1 MIIECKIFLEKMQ
14 NEFAK
19 NNDVLRCHLSLWLPE
34 ELEALDY
41 EVIYDSTYHKRHNI
55 MNIEGAIICY
65 KTL

>member
-41 EVIYDSTYHKRHNI
+41 EVIYDSH
-55 MNIEGAIICY
+55 II
-65 KTL
+65 KDTT